1 MGPTAVPGIPSR
13 PLCRI
18 QQLSILFPS
27 WRRALRQVPNGS
39 PANLQSATSRTP
51 KPCPRGI
58 KTPCSSK
65 KICFFKTCAATE
77 TNLDKVQKSHLRPP
91 PNRPL
96 SLFLSPYHPR
106 PHPLWWACR
115 PGMHQPPPNTFSRRI
130 ANPRLSSSGPLFACP
145 SSGLHLE
152 FCKRS
157 EAINSS
163 CACHVVH
170 FIKHPCL
177 LTFSRSVSIYRQ
189 VVGGGEEVYATASH
203 GAWRLFSCIHIQS

>member
-1 MGPTAVPGIPSR
+1 MQPQKQIWTNPTKCKNP
-13 PLCRI
+13 
-18 QQLSILFPS
+18 
-27 WRRALRQVPNGS
+27 
-39 PANLQSATSRTP
+39 
-51 KPCPRGI
+51 
-58 KTPCSSK
+58 
-65 KICFFKTCAATE
+65 ICGRH
-77 TNLDKVQKSHLRPP
+77 QIG
-91 PNRPL
+91 L

-170 FIKHPCL
+170 FIKTSMSFDILQKCL
-177 LTFSRSVSIYRQ
+177 NLSTSRRRRGGSLCNCLSRGLATFLMHSYSIMNTYR
-189 VVGGGEEVYATASH
+189 VFESN
-203 GAWRLFSCIHIQS
+203 RD

>member
-1 MGPTAVPGIPSR
+1 MSAMGPTAVPGIPSR

-39 PANLQSATSRTP
+39 PANLKSATSRTP

-96 SLFLSPYHPR
+96 SLCSSLPTTHGPTLYGGPAGQ
-106 PHPLWWACR
+106 AC
-115 PGMHQPPPNTFSRRI
+115 TSRR
-130 ANPRLSSSGPLFACP
+130 PTLSAGALQIQGCLRRARSLLVRPLA
-145 SSGLHLE
+145 
-152 FCKRS
+152 
-157 EAINSS
+157 
-163 CACHVVH
+163 
-170 FIKHPCL
+170 
-177 LTFSRSVSIYRQ
+177 SI
-189 VVGGGEEVYATASH
+189 
-203 GAWRLFSCIHIQS
+203 

>member
-1 MGPTAVPGIPSR
+1 MSAMGPTAVPGIPSR

-39 PANLQSATSRTP
+39 PANLKSATSRTP

-96 SLFLSPYHPR
+96 SVPLSLPPTAPPFMVGLPARHAPAAAQHFQ
-106 PHPLWWACR
+106 PAHCKSKAVFVGPALCLSVLWPPSRILQAL
-115 PGMHQPPPNTFSRRI
+115 GGHQ
-130 ANPRLSSSGPLFACP
+130 LQLCM
-145 SSGLHLE
+145 
-152 FCKRS
+152 
-157 EAINSS
+157 S
-163 CACHVVH
+163 CGAFHKNIHV
-170 FIKHPCL
+170 F
-177 LTFSRSVSIYRQ
+177 
-189 VVGGGEEVYATASH
+189 
-203 GAWRLFSCIHIQS
+203 